1 LTITRVA
8 MIGLGA
14 MGLPMARRLAT
25 TAEVELAVYDLDPAR
40 AAELPADVRRAASI
54 AEVASGAEF
63 VLSAVPA
70 DQDVRAVVG
79 DLVPVARPGQTLI
92 ELSTIAPATIEE
104 AAAFLGAV
112 GVRTLSVGMTGGVVG
127 ADAGRL
133 RLFVGGTEL
142 TEELRWLLS
151 VVSEELLPVGGA
163 GAAKALKIVNNMVI
177 GTLDCAIAEAL
188 ALAEQYGLGLA
199 ESAQALAAHGADS
212 WTLQTLVIGRTVPDD
227 LGPGV
232 FSTRLM
238 AKDMRLYSELAAAL
252 GRGSAFAGLATSFY
266 RGASAHGFGEHFHPI
281 VVRWLERG
289 AAFGERPLSPLPPGA
304 DPAALAR
311 QLATGVAAVQT
322 LVAAEAVDV
331 LRNTGVA
338 PDRALSLLLTGSARN
353 DSIRR
358 VVERADGTPPPGT
371 LPGELADA
379 LATVIRLAD
388 AADEPATY
396 LEAARHVALGYVER
410 YGAES
415 SVWLPALDPAPLIRR

>member
-1 LTITRVA
+1 MTRVA

-14 MGLPMARRLAT
+14 MGLPMARRLAAA
-25 TAEVELAVYDLDPAR
+25 AEVELTVYDLGSAR
-40 AAELPADVRRAASI
+40 AAELPADVRRAANL
-54 AEVASGAEF
+54 AEAASGADY

-70 DQDVRAVVG
+70 DRHVRAVVAE
-79 DLVPVARPGQTLI
+79 LLPVARPGQTLV

-104 AAAFLGAV
+104 AATQLDAV
-112 GVRTLSVGMTGGVVG
+112 GVRTLAAGMTGGVVG
-127 ADAGRL
+127 ADAGKL

-142 TEELRWLLS
+142 TDELRGLLS

-188 ALAEQYGLGLA
+188 ALAEQYGVGLA
-199 ESAQALAAHGADS
+199 ETADALAAHGADS

-227 LGPGV
+227 LGPGI

-238 AKDMRLYSELAAAL
+238 AKDMRLYSEFAAAL

-289 AAFGERPLSPLPPGA
+289 TALGERPLTPLPPGA
-304 DPAALAR
+304 DSATLGR

-322 LVAAEAVDV
+322 LVSAEAVDV
-331 LRNTGVA
+331 LRRTGVE
-338 PDRALSLLLTGSARN
+338 PERALALLLTGSARN
-353 DSIRR
+353 DSIRQI
-358 VVERADGTPPPGT
+358 VERADGTPPPGT
-371 LPGELADA
+371 LPGELAEA
-379 LATVIRLAD
+379 LAAVIGLAD
-388 AADEPATY
+388 AADVPATY
-396 LEAARHVALGYVER
+396 LEAARNVALSYVER
-410 YGAES
+410 YGAGD
-415 SVWLPALDPAPLIRR
+415 SVWLPALGVEGLIRR